1 MTNDAKMALLN
12 AWHYY
17 DEMARHLCRA
27 YFAMKYNHPQDAIRI
42 IQSAEITI
50 LDAKEANKLIDAIR
64 KETTLD

>member
-1 MTNDAKMALLN
+1 MNNDAKMALLD

-27 YFAMKYNHPQDAIRI
+27 YFALKYKHPQDAIRI

-50 LDAKEANKLIDAIR
+50 LDEKLANKLIDTIR
-64 KETTLD
+64 KEIKHD